1 MVVESEVLW
10 VLVFGILMEGVWLS
24 GITYMMWKRFQGRK
38 EEPVEAEEAAPAR
51 L

>member
-10 VLVFGILMEGVWLS
+10 VLVFGILMEGVWLT
-24 GITYMMWKRFQGRK
+24 GITYLMWKRSQKPK
-38 EEPVEAEEAAPAR
+38 EEPVEAEEGFPAR